1 MALGREN
8 HGIRTRKSRLQD
20 EKITVLVQENHDT
33 RTKNGF
39 FCNSVKEMSIPFY
52 VLSAVN
58 SAIVRID
65 MFQKW
70 LQLPTGGKVAELQ
83 VL

>member
-8 HGIRTRKSRLQD
+8 HGIRTRKSQHQD
-20 EKITVLVQENHDT
+20 QKITASGQEN
-33 RTKNGF
+33 GY
-39 FCNSVKEMSIPFY
+39 FCKSVKEMSIPFY

-83 VL
+83 GL

>member
-1 MALGREN
+1 MTLKREN
-8 HGIRTRKSRLQD
+8 GFFCTSFARLLH
-20 EKITVLVQENHDT
+20 V
-33 RTKNGF
+33 
-39 FCNSVKEMSIPFY
+39 FCNSVKEMFILFY

-58 SAIVRID
+58 SAIVLID

>member
-1 MALGREN
+1 MFLGFYRVILGLSLISIE
-8 HGIRTRKSRLQD
+8 Q
-20 EKITVLVQENHDT
+20 
-33 RTKNGF
+33 
-39 FCNSVKEMSIPFY
+39 MSIPFY

-58 SAIVRID
+58 SAIVLID

-83 VL
+83 GL

>member
-1 MALGREN
+1 MFLAFYRVILGLSL
-8 HGIRTRKSRLQD
+8 ISIK
-20 EKITVLVQENHDT
+20 K
-33 RTKNGF
+33 
-39 FCNSVKEMSIPFY
+39 MSILFY

-58 SAIVRID
+58 SAIVLID

-83 VL
+83 GL

>member
-1 MALGREN
+1 MFLGFYRVIL
-8 HGIRTRKSRLQD
+8 GLSLI
-20 EKITVLVQENHDT
+20 
-33 RTKNGF
+33 
-39 FCNSVKEMSIPFY
+39 SIELMFILFY

-58 SAIVRID
+58 SAIVLID

-83 VL
+83 DL

>member
-1 MALGREN
+1 MFLGFYRVIL
-8 HGIRTRKSRLQD
+8 GLTLI
-20 EKITVLVQENHDT
+20 
-33 RTKNGF
+33 
-39 FCNSVKEMSIPFY
+39 SIELMFILFY

-58 SAIVRID
+58 SAIVLID

-83 VL
+83 GL